1 MDINP
6 VTPRVT
12 LRTEV
17 GERLRQ
23 AIIERQLAPGSK
35 LTESRLAQE
44 FGVSRAPMREAISA
58 LVEEG
63 LLVAKPYAG
72 YYVQSLNEQSLRDLY
87 DMRRVLETFAFELVW
102 PKRDEAFRAAL
113 HQRHE
118 ALLQILLQDDKFAA
132 IKAELHLHGT
142 AFDFCG
148 NELLVSTW
156 RSLSGRLQLYWSL
169 HQDIHGRKGARLDAH
184 ESYVALA
191 CGDDWQAMREDIAE
205 HVYRGVEKVVESVKI
220 HQGLIA
226 PAKRT

>member
-1 MDINP
+1 MDITP
-6 VTPRVT
+6 LIPRVT

-17 GERLRQ
+17 GERLRK
-23 AIIERQLAPGSK
+23 AIIERQLPPGSK

-63 LLVAKPYAG
+63 LLVARPFAG

-113 HQRHE
+113 HHRHE
-118 ALLQILLQDDKFAA
+118 ALLQDDKLAA

-142 AFDFCG
+142 AFEFCG
-148 NELLVSTW
+148 NELLMSTW

-191 CGDDWQAMREDIAE
+191 CGEDWQAMRDDIAE
-205 HVYRGVEKVVESVKI
+205 HVHRGLEKVVESVKI
-220 HQGLIA
+220 HQGLAA
-226 PAKRT
+226 PAKKQR